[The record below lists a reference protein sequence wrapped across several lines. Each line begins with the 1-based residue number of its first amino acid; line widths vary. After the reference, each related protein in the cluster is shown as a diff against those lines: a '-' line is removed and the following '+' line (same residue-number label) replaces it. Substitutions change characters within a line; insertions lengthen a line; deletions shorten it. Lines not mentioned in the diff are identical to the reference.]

1 MTVLPGRRVVITRP
15 GREAQA
21 LARALSDR
29 GAVPIVFPT
38 ITREPTSGMEQVLPA
53 LAALRP
59 GDWIVVT
66 SPYAGQLL
74 GPLLGDGPARADT
87 LGLRVAAV
95 GVETALT
102 LGTHGIRVAAIPPE
116 ERGDRIADVL
126 GDLRGRRVLVPGSSI
141 GRPETV
147 TALEQRGAEVRRLA
161 IYHTA
166 AATPAPPD
174 LDELRRGFDAILFA
188 SPSAVDGFFTAV
200 GRAAAD
206 LLAAATVVCIGPT
219 TGAAVTA
226 RGIVRPVIASHP
238 SASGLLEALE
248 EQFSPTGRTFA

>member
-1 MTVLPGRRVVITRP
+1 MTLLSGRRVVITRP

-21 LARALSDR
+21 LACELSDR
-29 GAVPIVFPT
+29 GALPVLFPT
-38 ITREPTSGMEQVLPA
+38 ITREPTPGLAELVPA

-66 SPYAGQLL
+66 SPYAAQLL
-74 GPLLGDGPARADT
+74 GPLLGDGPARAAT
-87 LGLRVAAV
+87 LGLQVAAV
-95 GVETALT
+95 GTETALM

-116 ERGDRIADVL
+116 ERGERIADVL

-141 GRPETV
+141 GRPETA
-147 TALEQRGAEVRRLA
+147 TALERRGAEVRRLA

-174 LDELRRGFDAILFA
+174 LEELRRGFDAILFA
-188 SPSAVDGFFTAV
+188 SPSAVDGFFTAL
-200 GRAAAD
+200 GRGAAD

-219 TGAAVTA
+219 TAAAVTA
-226 RGIVRPVIASHP
+226 RGIVLPVIASHP

-248 EQFSPTGRTFA
+248 GHFSPTGRTFA